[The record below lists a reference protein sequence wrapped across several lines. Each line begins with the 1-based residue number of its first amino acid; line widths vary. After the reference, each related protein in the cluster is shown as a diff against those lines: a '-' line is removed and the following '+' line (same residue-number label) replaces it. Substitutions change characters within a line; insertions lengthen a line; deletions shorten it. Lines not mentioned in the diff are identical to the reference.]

1 MIFPQYLW
9 RIRCRDKWLL
19 IRRGNTFEEAM
30 EKYHRKDEKNIIRIA
45 MDRDLNLLPVGIG
58 DVCDIEDNKLYNT
71 NHPWDWFNE

>member
-1 MIFPQYLW
+1 
-9 RIRCRDKWLL
+9 
-19 IRRGNTFEEAM
+19 M